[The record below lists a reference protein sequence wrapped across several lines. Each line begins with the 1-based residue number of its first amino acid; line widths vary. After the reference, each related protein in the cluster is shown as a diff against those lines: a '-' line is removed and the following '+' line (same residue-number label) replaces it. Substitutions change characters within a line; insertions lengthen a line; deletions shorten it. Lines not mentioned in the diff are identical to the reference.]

1 MHATLLTEAMV
12 KTAEQKARDRY
23 RVLLLAGKTP
33 RTYTEANRRILEEE
47 RAKIAAGGADVRE
60 APLIQAVAAQE
71 APLIPAEAVAAQP
84 LILAVSQEA
93 LGFEPEQAEPE
104 AVAPPLGSEPEQAE
118 PEAVALPLGFEPE
131 QAEPESPPQSLCPP
145 MPVVPAVPAAPE
157 ALALRPRKQPS
168 DSDLKPDPRK
178 NAPANFKRARREDAE
193 YTTDYAAYAA
203 ELERQTREDAERR
216 KRQEDEQ
223 RALVRAAEAAD
234 QAAARRQRE
243 RREQEMAE
251 RRARILQQMDSE
263 CRSCKGCFDMDYQ
276 LGRCVDQMCS
286 KHRQRHSELV
296 LRQSGAA
303 TTGAVSLA

>member
-1 MHATLLTEAMV
+1 MV

-23 RVLLLAGKTP
+23 RAQLLAGKTP
-33 RTYTEANRRILEEE
+33 RTYNEANRRILEEE

-84 LILAVSQEA
+84 LILAVSPEA

-104 AVAPPLGSEPEQAE
+104 AVAPPLGS
-118 PEAVALPLGFEPE
+118 EPE

-157 ALALRPRKQPS
+157 ALALRPRKRLLL
-168 DSDLKPDPRK
+168 DSGLKPNLRE
-178 NAPANFKRARREDAE
+178 NAPAYFKRNRKALEKRARQGDAE
-193 YTTDYAAYAA
+193 YAAYEA
-203 ELERQTREDAERR
+203 EWAECAERR
-216 KRQEDEQ
+216 KQKEAER
-223 RALVRAAEAAD
+223 RALVRAADAAD
-234 QAAARRQRE
+234 EAAARRQRE
-243 RREQEMAE
+243 RLEQEMAE
-251 RRARILQQMDSE
+251 RRARTWQQMDSE
-263 CRSCKGCFDMDYQ
+263 CRSCKDCFDMDYQ

-286 KHRQRHSELV
+286 KHMQRHSELV

-303 TTGAVSLA
+303 TTGAATTGAVSLA

>member
-1 MHATLLTEAMV
+1 MV

-23 RVLLLAGKTP
+23 RAQLLAGKTP
-33 RTYTEANRRILEEE
+33 RTYNEVNRRILEEE

-71 APLIPAEAVAAQP
+71 APLI
-84 LILAVSQEA
+84 LAVSPEG

-104 AVAPPLGSEPEQAE
+104 AVAPPLGTEPEQAE
-118 PEAVALPLGFEPE
+118 PEAVAPPLDFEPE

-145 MPVVPAVPAAPE
+145 MPVVPAEPAAPE
-157 ALALRPRKQPS
+157 ALALRPRKRPLS
-168 DSDLKPDPRK
+168 DSGLKPNLRE
-178 NAPANFKRARREDAE
+178 NAPAYFKRTRKALEKRARQGDAE
-193 YTTDYAAYAA
+193 YAAYEA
-203 ELERQTREDAERR
+203 EWAECAERR
-216 KRQEDEQ
+216 KQEEAER
-223 RALVRAAEAAD
+223 RALVRAADAAD
-234 QAAARRQRE
+234 EAAARRQRE

-251 RRARILQQMDSE
+251 RRARIWQQMDSE
-263 CRSCKGCFDMDYQ
+263 CRGCKDCFDMDYQ

-303 TTGAVSLA
+303 TTGAATTGAVSLA

>member
-1 MHATLLTEAMV
+1 MV

-23 RVLLLAGKTP
+23 RAQLLAGKTP

-84 LILAVSQEA
+84 LILAVSPEA

-104 AVAPPLGSEPEQAE
+104 AVAPPLGS
-118 PEAVALPLGFEPE
+118 EPE

-157 ALALRPRKQPS
+157 ALALRPRKRLLL
-168 DSDLKPDPRK
+168 DSGLKPNLRE
-178 NAPANFKRARREDAE
+178 NAPAYFKRTRKALEKRARRGDAE
-193 YTTDYAAYAA
+193 YAAYEA
-203 ELERQTREDAERR
+203 EWAERAERR
-216 KRQEDEQ
+216 KQEEAEQ
-223 RALVRAAEAAD
+223 RALVRAADAADEAA
-234 QAAARRQRE
+234 AARQRE

-251 RRARILQQMDSE
+251 RRARIWQQMDSE
-263 CRSCKGCFDMDYQ
+263 CRSCKDCFDMDYR
-276 LGRCVDQMCS
+276 LGPCVDQMCS

>member
-1 MHATLLTEAMV
+1 MV

-23 RVLLLAGKTP
+23 RAQLLAGKTP
-33 RTYTEANRRILEEE
+33 RTYNEANRRILEEE

-60 APLIQAVAAQE
+60 APLIQAEAVAAQE

-84 LILAVSQEA
+84 LILAVSPEA

-104 AVAPPLGSEPEQAE
+104 AVAPPLGS
-118 PEAVALPLGFEPE
+118 EPE

-157 ALALRPRKQPS
+157 ALARRPRKRPLP
-168 DSDLKPDPRK
+168 DSDPKPNPRA
-178 NAPANFKRARREDAE
+178 NATAKFKRAHK
-193 YTTDYAAYAA
+193 AA
-203 ELERQTREDAERR
+203 EEHARQVAAKHAADQAECER
-216 KRQEDEQ
+216 
-223 RALVRAAEAAD
+223 RALVAAADAAD
-234 QAAARRQRE
+234 QAAAKKQAE

-251 RRARILQQMDSE
+251 RRARRLQQMNSE
-263 CRSCKGCFDMDYQ
+263 CLSCSECFDMDYM
-276 LGRCVDQMCS
+276 LGPCAEQMCS
-286 KHRQRHSELV
+286 KHRQRHGELV